1 MSKEKE
7 FVEYLLKS
15 ILDKPDQIVVEVSE
29 SEKVNVMTIRAS
41 EDEYGK
47 IIGKKGKVINS
58 IRTLVA
64 AISTTGNKR
73 WVLDVPGKKDSN
85 R

>member
-1 MSKEKE
+1 MNKEKE

-15 ILDKPDQIVVEVSE
+15 ILDKPEQVVVEVSE

-64 AISTTGNKR
+64 AVSTTGSKR

-85 R
+85 S